1 MAVDI
6 DSLQIE
12 IEATSSDAAAKIDA
26 LATALT
32 NLKAAA
38 KGGAGLTTVSK
49 QMQALASAAASLNNT
64 GIGKLRKI
72 APALNSLSSIQKSS
86 GLNST
91 VNALKK
97 LPEISTALNKADLG
111 KFAQQMNQV
120 ASAMRPLATE
130 MQKVA
135 NGFSAFRFGFRRSS
149 RAILGWQFPIKRQPK
164 VSAVSGLESAPFKR
178 SSAFT

>member
-26 LATALT
+26 LATALA
-32 NLKAAA
+32 NLKAVA

-72 APALNSLSSIQKSS
+72 APALNALSSVQKSS
-86 GLNST
+86 GLSST
-91 VNALKK
+91 VNALSK
-97 LPEISTALNKADLG
+97 LCP
-111 KFAQQMNQV
+111 
-120 ASAMRPLATE
+120 
-130 MQKVA
+130 
-135 NGFSAFRFGFRRSS
+135 
-149 RAILGWQFPIKRQPK
+149 WQT
-164 VSAVSGLESAPFKR
+164 VSALPDSR
-178 SSAFT
+178 RTI